1 MLYGL
6 LANLVMLI
14 HLAFVLFVIGGGLL
28 VLKWPA
34 VAWLHVPAA
43 IWGGMIEF
51 LGWTCPLT
59 PLENHFLIQSA
70 GEGYEGNFIAHYLL
84 PVLYPE
90 ALTRNGQIVLGLLV
104 VVANVAMYAW
114 VLANWRQRTRSRFS
128 A

>member
-6 LANLVMLI
+6 LADLVMLI

-34 VAWLHVPAA
+34 VAWLHIPAA

-51 LGWTCPLT
+51 MGWTCPLT

-104 VVANVAMYAW
+104 VVANVAMYGW
-114 VLANWRQRTRSRFS
+114 TLAKRRQAARNRL
-128 A
+128 